1 MTNAEDNRF
10 ESNTGAGRKGRG
22 TLFIISAPS
31 GAGKTTLCK
40 SLLEHFD
47 DMIYS
52 ISYTTRPPRGN
63 EKNGKEYFFISEKK
77 FLEGIER
84 NRWAEYAEV
93 HGNYYGTSSEDIEMK
108 LAAGKDIL
116 LDIDVQGTA
125 RILKKYQDSITIF
138 IMPPSLESLKQRLE
152 SRDTDTRESITKR
165 LRDAEKEIAEKE
177 MYRHI
182 IINDRLQEAEAEL
195 LGIISKY
202 RSALP
207 PIH

>member
-1 MTNAEDNRF
+1 MTSTEDNRF
-10 ESNTGAGRKGRG
+10 ELNTGAGRKGDG
-22 TLFIISAPS
+22 KLFIISAPS

-40 SLLEHFD
+40 SVLEHFD

-52 ISYTTRPPRGN
+52 ISYTTRPPRGS

-77 FLEGIER
+77 FLDGIER
-84 NRWAEYAEV
+84 NQWAEYAEV
-93 HGNYYGTSSEDIEMK
+93 HGNYYGTSSEDIEMN
-108 LAAGKDIL
+108 LAEGKDIL

-125 RILKKYQDSITIF
+125 RILKKYHDSITIF

-152 SRDTDTRESITKR
+152 SRGTDTRESITKR
-165 LRDAEKEIAEKE
+165 LRDAAEEIAEKE

-182 IINDRLQEAEAEL
+182 IINDRLQEAGAEL

-202 RSALP
+202 RSAFP
-207 PIH
+207 ATH